1 MRSLA
6 QRSANA
12 SSDTARL
19 IEESVNKSE
28 NGAIVCGQVSE
39 NLTDIV
45 NRIEEITTV
54 ARDVDSSSNELAT
67 GISQLN
73 TAVFEMDKVTQANA
87 AFSEETASAA
97 TQFTTQAEV
106 PRRNVSGL
114 VNLLGDVSD
123 EAKKQM
129 QNRGGEPMLMQQS
142 QHEAAAQIK
151 SPNLKIKDSGDHS
164 DFFGFQEPSSKKNGS
179 ESNITVDKSD
189 SI

>member
-1 MRSLA
+1 M
-6 QRSANA
+6 
-12 SSDTARL
+12 
-19 IEESVNKSE
+19 
-28 NGAIVCGQVSE
+28 
-39 NLTDIV
+39 
-45 NRIEEITTV
+45 NRIEEIATV
-54 ARDVDSSSNELAT
+54 AREVDSSSNEQAT

-129 QNRGGEPMLMQQS
+129 QNSGGEPMLMQQS

-151 SPNLKIKDSGDHS
+151 SPNPKIKDSGDHS
-164 DFFGFQEPSSKKNGS
+164 DFFGFQEPSGKKNGS
-179 ESNITVDKSD
+179 ESKKIANSTVDESEWDDFRLGNQERKIIEVGPGSERPGPAFFV
-189 SI
+189 